1 MDWFRKQ
8 DPQVVKWVALAM
20 FGLAF
25 ILVYYANRTSTP
37 VDVILIILAIV
48 SGVTG
53 FALWL
58 MYGDMVDRGPR
69 R

>member
-1 MDWFRKQ
+1 MDWLRRQ

-25 ILVYYANRTSTP
+25 LLAYLANRTGTP
-37 VDVILIILAIV
+37 LDVIFIV
-48 SGVTG
+48 LGIASGVTG

>member
-1 MDWFRKQ
+1 MGWFRKQ

-25 ILVYYANRTSTP
+25 ILMYYATETSP
-37 VDVILIILAIV
+37 PIDIILIVLGIAA
-48 SGVTG
+48 GFTG

-58 MYGDMVDRGPR
+58 MYGDMVDHGPR
-69 R
+69 K

>member
-8 DPQVVKWVALAM
+8 DPQVVKWLALAM

-25 ILVYYANRTSTP
+25 ILVYYANRTTSP
-37 VDVILIILAIV
+37 VDIILIVLGIV

>member
-25 ILVYYANRTSTP
+25 ILVYYANQTGTP
-37 VDVILIILAIV
+37 LDVILIVLGVAA
-48 SGVTG
+48 GVTG

>member
-25 ILVYYANRTSTP
+25 IFVYYANRTSTP
-37 VDVILIILAIV
+37 VDVILIILGIA

>member
-1 MDWFRKQ
+1 MDWFRQQ

-25 ILVYYANRTSTP
+25 ILAYVANQTTMP
-37 VDVILIILAIV
+37 LDVILIILGLAVGIV
-48 SGVTG
+48 G
-53 FALWL
+53 FRLWL
-58 MYGDMVDRGPR
+58 MYGEKVDRGPR

>member
-8 DPQVVKWVALAM
+8 DPQVVKWLALAM

-25 ILVYYANRTSTP
+25 ILVYYANRTTSP
-37 VDVILIILAIV
+37 VDVILIVLGIAA
-48 SGVTG
+48 GFTG

>member
-8 DPQVVKWVALAM
+8 DPQVVKWLALAM

-25 ILVYYANRTSTP
+25 ILVYYANRTTSP
-37 VDVILIILAIV
+37 VDIILIVLGIG
-48 SGVTG
+48 SGITG

>member
-25 ILVYYANRTSTP
+25 IFVYYANRTSTP
-37 VDVILIILAIV
+37 VDVILIVLAV
-48 SGVTG
+48 ASGVTG

>member
-25 ILVYYANRTSTP
+25 ILAYYANQTGTP
-37 VDVILIILAIV
+37 VDVILIVLGIA

>member
-1 MDWFRKQ
+1 MDWLRTQ
-8 DPQVVKWVALAM
+8 EPRVVRGVALGM

-25 ILVYYANRTSTP
+25 LLVYFANRTTTP
-37 VDVILIILAIV
+37 VDVILIVLAIAA
-48 SGVTG
+48 GVTG

>member
-1 MDWFRKQ
+1 MNWLKKQ
-8 DPQVVKWVALAM
+8 DPQVVKWLAIAM

-25 ILVYYANRTSTP
+25 ILAYYANQLTP
-37 VDVILIILAIV
+37 PIDVILIVLGIA

-58 MYGDMVDRGPR
+58 MYGDMVDHGPR
-69 R
+69 T